1 MFDLPRTLK
10 HPRHNPAGWSLHP
23 LTVPPLGRLGAGLWV
38 FGLLR
43 FSARHCG
50 RGMTVETAFALVI
63 FESSPFLFQVFDHF
77 FDVWI
82 AGQNVIVD

>member
-10 HPRHNPAGWSLHP
+10 HPRHNPAGWSLQP
-23 LTVPPLGRLGAGLWV
+23 LTVPPLARLGAGLWV

-50 RGMTVETAFALVI
+50 RGMTGETAFALVI
-63 FESSPFLFQVFDHF
+63 GFVLFVTIQFVDHF
-77 FDVWI
+77 ADVWI
-82 AGQNVIVD
+82 VGKNVIVN